1 MAIVPGDKVLE
12 WSKFVDRQSRQKYL
26 VVSVEDDWYADG
38 EDPHLYRLRGECNGE
53 EVVVD
58 GEDDLCP
65 LTGNLKV
72 QPILRDRQNIRSFGQ
87 HLIEPLNPITIP
99 ADFYVDLDL
108 FPDGW
113 VAPED
118 EAPADG
124 PAEEPPAEPVG
135 EAAAELEH
143 QPVDEAAN
151 PLAAEAANLPAD
163 GSAGQLVD
171 EPARQGADEPAGQL
185 ADDPARQA
193 PDEPAGQR
201 ADEVESNVLVMPKL
215 ITVVALVTLRGVMS
229 VGQKEKDSQKT
240 IGRKLEVPS
249 TDLPECL
256 KSPRLHHRRTKY
268 TTADREIDSAKGPE
282 WLWYRIFSTLDSV
295 RYMTN
300 GLKAY
305 YLPYKTFVDQCTP
318 PAFITYFGLMR
329 QILIRERIDIV
340 HGHQATSALCQ
351 EMCFHARTM
360 GYKTVYTDHSLFG
373 FGDAACIAIN
383 KVLKVFLT
391 DVHHC
396 ICVSHTNK
404 ENLILRAAIRPD
416 DVSVI
421 PNAVDA
427 SRFTPNPSPRNDSA
441 PQVTIV
447 VVSRLTFRKGI
458 DILIDVMPEI
468 SRRFPHVHWIIA
480 GDGPKRMDIEQML
493 ERHKL
498 HDRTE
503 LLGKVPHSQ
512 VRDVLLRGDIF
523 LNCSLTEAFCIAI
536 VEAASCGLCVVST
549 DVGGVPEVLPPSM
562 IRLCPPNAEK
572 FVEAV
577 SETISEDVP
586 YRDRWDQHQK
596 VSEMYS
602 WNDVARRTA
611 DVYKKVMDTPDMT
624 LKQRIRLMHTTGPAL
639 GKVAIGQLL
648 PMRVD

>member
-1 MAIVPGDKVLE
+1 MSSESSSSSSLE
-12 WSKFVDRQSRQKYL
+12 DRISGCCIEGCETK
-26 VVSVEDDWYADG
+26 
-38 EDPHLYRLRGECNGE
+38 NGS
-53 EVVVD
+53 VD
-58 GEDDLCP
+58 GIERR
-65 LTGNLKV
+65 KH
-72 QPILRDRQNIRSFGQ
+72 RKRQMKGPRVAMVSDFFYPGLGGVEMHIYQLSQCLMELG
-87 HLIEPLNPITIP
+87 
-99 ADFYVDLDL
+99 FYVI
-108 FPDGW
+108 
-113 VAPED
+113 V
-118 EAPADG
+118 
-124 PAEEPPAEPVG
+124 
-135 EAAAELEH
+135 
-143 QPVDEAAN
+143 
-151 PLAAEAANLPAD
+151 
-163 GSAGQLVD
+163 
-171 EPARQGADEPAGQL
+171 
-185 ADDPARQA
+185 
-193 PDEPAGQR
+193 
-201 ADEVESNVLVMPKL
+201 
-215 ITVVALVTLRGVMS
+215 ITHYRG
-229 VGQKEKDSQKT
+229 
-240 IGRKLEVPS
+240 
-249 TDLPECL
+249 
-256 KSPRLHHRRTKY
+256 
-268 TTADREIDSAKGPE
+268 DRMGI
-282 WLWYRIFSTLDSV
+282 

-300 GLKAY
+300 GLKVY

-318 PAFITYFGLMR
+318 PAFITYFALMR

-373 FGDAACIAIN
+373 FGDASCIAIN

-427 SRFTPNPSPRNDSA
+427 SRFTPNPSPRVGPLQHNS
-441 PQVTIV
+441 VSIV

-468 SRRFPHVHWIIA
+468 SRRFPYVHWIIA

-577 SETISEDVP
+577 SETITEDVP
-586 YRDRWDQHQK
+586 YRDRWDQHRR

-602 WNDVARRTA
+602 WDDVARRTA

-624 LKQRIRLMHTTGPAL
+624 LKQRIRLLHTTGPAL
-639 GKVAIGQLL
+639 GKICVLMVVFSRMMCIFFNWLY
-648 PMRVD
+648 PVKRIEKSVDFPFKAYRKHERLGTHHHR